1 MAKPM
6 TMTQKILAAHAHVD
20 AVEAGQLILADVDRV
35 LGNDITSPV
44 AIREFERLGVKKV
57 FDQSR
62 VTMVMDHFVP
72 NKDIKAAAQC
82 KVCREFCAAH
92 GVEHFYDVGQMGIEH
107 ALLPEKGLVN
117 AGDVVIGADS
127 HTCTYGALGAFS
139 TGVGSTDMACAMA
152 TGKAWFKVPGAIRF
166 RLSGSLR
173 PYVSGK
179 DVILHII
186 GLIGVDGA
194 LYRSMEFTGPGV
206 AALTVFDRLTI
217 ANMAIEAG
225 AKNGIF
231 EADEQTLAAADGIEA
246 SLSGF
251 TVLRHIWPSI
261 RVATM
266 QDVEK
271 IEGYFDRVDGV
282 LAVGTGSVH
291 DPCRLACAR
300 HNVPLCLF
308 ATAPSMDG
316 FASYS
321 APIVNGNFKIT
332 YPAKC
337 PEVIIG
343 DTKILANAPAALKSA
358 GFGDM
363 VSKYIALID
372 WQVSNLLT
380 GESYCERV
388 AALTRQAT
396 DQIFAMAGS
405 VTKRDEKTAAAIFES
420 LLLTGIAMSFTKT
433 SRPGSGTEHIMAH
446 FWECMELLD
455 GKMPNYHGEDVG
467 VTTLIMLRYYEALSR
482 LPQVTAHPEVCNWD
496 EIYRIYGP
504 LAPDVQK
511 LNTPDTITDG
521 ITPRRIEACWPQI
534 RRIVQSVPS
543 YDACLAAMRQAGC
556 KTTIGEVG
564 KAPDF
569 VEISF
574 RFHPYMRRRLS
585 LKRVSHMLDLPEPL
599 F

>member
-1 MAKPM
+1 M
-6 TMTQKILAAHAHVD
+6 TDFHTLIDSYQNCACGQAHECAIRDIEIGSGLVS
-20 AVEAGQLILADVDRV
+20 EAGEIL
-35 LGNDITSPV
+35 
-44 AIREFERLGVKKV
+44 K
-57 FDQSR
+57 
-62 VTMVMDHFVP
+62 
-72 NKDIKAAAQC
+72 
-82 KVCREFCAAH
+82 
-92 GVEHFYDVGQMGIEH
+92 
-107 ALLPEKGLVN
+107 
-117 AGDVVIGADS
+117 
-127 HTCTYGALGAFS
+127 
-139 TGVGSTDMACAMA
+139 
-152 TGKAWFKVPGAIRF
+152 
-166 RLSGSLR
+166 
-173 PYVSGK
+173 
-179 DVILHII
+179 
-186 GLIGVDGA
+186 
-194 LYRSMEFTGPGV
+194 
-206 AALTVFDRLTI
+206 
-217 ANMAIEAG
+217 
-225 AKNGIF
+225 KNGF
-231 EADEQTLAAADGIEA
+231 GPRLLLAADEQTLAAADGIEA

-343 DTKILANAPAALKSA
+343 DTKILADAPAELKSA

-363 VSKYIALID
+363 ISKYIALID

-388 AALTRQAT
+388 AALTRRAT

-455 GKMPNYHGEDVG
+455 GKTPNYHGEDVG

-511 LNTPDTITDG
+511 LNTPDTITTVTEELSQEDCAMLVGRCFAQATGSDLALVSLSTWIPGNPSEQNHYGVAAKLYAKG
-521 ITPRRIEACWPQI
+521 ITDYDLSVILPTGWNRTIQTVTLTGQQI
-534 RRIVQSVPS
+534 SDLLATG
-543 YDACLAAMRQAGC
+543 YDAYGNGKGYPYVLVSPVQPEAGKTYQVAICGVSDQLAAEATVTDSGVVGMDAAKAFFGAY
-556 KTTIGEVG
+556 TTISR
-564 KAPDF
+564 ADTAW
-569 VEISF
+569 S
-574 RFHPYMRRRLS
+574 
-585 LKRVSHMLDLPEPL
+585 
-599 F
+599 